1 MTPNVSFPAEWYPQS
16 GIQLTWPHPNTDW
29 AYMLDEVTDCYK
41 KLASEISQREK
52 LIIVTPCPD
61 EVKKQL
67 QDTIDIES
75 VRFIE
80 CPTNDTWARDHG
92 GITVFRDGVP
102 VIYDFKF
109 NGWGL
114 KFAANY
120 DNLITSTLYNENV
133 FNALYENKLN
143 FVLEGGAL
151 ESDGAGTLLTT
162 SECLLSPNRNG
173 EWTRPVIEEYLKRTF
188 GLQRIL
194 WLDHGYLA
202 GDDTDSHI
210 DTLARFADED
220 TITYN
225 APIRKT
231 STTMHCIKWK
241 HSFKPSQ
248 RSAGNRIICF
258 PYPCPKPFTMKTESV
273 YRQLMPT
280 FSS

>member
-1 MTPNVSFPAEWYPQS
+1 
-16 GIQLTWPHPNTDW
+16 
-29 AYMLDEVTDCYK
+29 MLDEVTDCYK

-80 CPTNDTWARDHG
+80 CLTNDTWARDHG

-173 EWTRPVIEEYLKRTF
+173 EWTRSVIEEYLKRTF

-210 DTLARFADED
+210 DTLARFADEGYD
-220 TITYN
+220 
-225 APIRKT
+225 RLR
-231 STTMHCIKWK
+231 TMLR
-241 HSFKPSQ
+241 FERRAL
-248 RSAGNRIICF
+248 RSIA
-258 PYPCPKPFTMKTESV
+258 
-273 YRQLMPT
+273 
-280 FSS
+280 

>member
-80 CPTNDTWARDHG
+80 CLTNDTWARDHG

-120 DNLITSTLYNENV
+120 DNLITSTLYNKT
-133 FNALYENKLN
+133 F
-143 FVLEGGAL
+143 
-151 ESDGAGTLLTT
+151 LTPYT
-162 SECLLSPNRNG
+162 KISSISYWKG
-173 EWTRPVIEEYLKRTF
+173 E
-188 GLQRIL
+188 
-194 WLDHGYLA
+194 
-202 GDDTDSHI
+202 
-210 DTLARFADED
+210 
-220 TITYN
+220 
-225 APIRKT
+225 
-231 STTMHCIKWK
+231 
-241 HSFKPSQ
+241 PSKVTE
-248 RSAGNRIICF
+248 
-258 PYPCPKPFTMKTESV
+258 PEPC
-273 YRQLMPT
+273 
-280 FSS
+280 